1 MPTRSMRTLA
11 AMIFFQILPATLIAP
26 AIRPLFAAHHGGNE
40 GAMQAF
46 MGINMLGAVIAAPLI
61 GWRLDKLA
69 RPGRLLALLAL
80 IDAALLFAVALPI
93 PIWSVLSLRFLE
105 GAAHVGAATML
116 LAEAAA
122 ISRVRGEGRTMGL
135 AGAAIIFA
143 VALGS
148 ALGGLILTFGPAA
161 PFTLGSIILVGVAI
175 AAAKSGSGATR
186 VLAARERGGL
196 SMLKNRREL
205 VIPVAAA
212 FIERFTVGCIIV
224 TFALFAHRAHGLSD
238 RSIGLLFAL
247 LTFTFALSMY
257 PVGRL
262 TERIPRAYVLACGAA
277 LYCAALAALGYVP
290 TMGLPLVMIAAG
302 ASSSM
307 LYAPTLSYASALSG
321 SESRSKVM
329 ALINAAGCLGM
340 LVGPML
346 AGVTSATLRGSDD
359 PIRGYRAVF
368 LLAAFSVALWLL
380 ASLRWLFR
388 QLRAERP
395 NLVCPMRNLVPAP
408 EQAEEEA

>member
-1 MPTRSMRTLA
+1 
-11 AMIFFQILPATLIAP
+11 
-26 AIRPLFAAHHGGNE
+26 
-40 GAMQAF
+40 
-46 MGINMLGAVIAAPLI
+46 
-61 GWRLDKLA
+61 
-69 RPGRLLALLAL
+69 
-80 IDAALLFAVALPI
+80 
-93 PIWSVLSLRFLE
+93 
-105 GAAHVGAATML
+105 
-116 LAEAAA
+116 
-122 ISRVRGEGRTMGL
+122 
-135 AGAAIIFA
+135 
-143 VALGS
+143 
-148 ALGGLILTFGPAA
+148 AA
-161 PFTLGSIILVGVAI
+161 PFALGSIILVGVAI
-175 AAAKSGSGATR
+175 AAAKSASGATR
-186 VLAARERGGL
+186 ARAARERGGL

-205 VIPVAAA
+205 IIPVAAA

-277 LYCAALAALGYVP
+277 LYCGALATLGYVP
-290 TMGLPLVMIAAG
+290 TMGLPLVMIVAG

-346 AGVTSATLRGSDD
+346 AGVTSAMLRGSDD

-395 NLVCPMRNLVPAP
+395 NLVCPMRTLVPPP
-408 EQAEEEA
+408 EQVEKVES